1 MQHFFGL
8 LGLCGIST
16 FVMGALTGGFFGDFL
31 TQLAQLIHPESTFA
45 LPALF
50 TPLDDTLMILVGAMC
65 LGFVQILTGM
75 VISVVGKLKADSS
88 WTRSGRRSPGGWSSP
103 ESRWQCWG

>member
-1 MQHFFGL
+1 MGYGLLMMLAPSLSCGHTARRTMQHFFGL

-45 LPALF
+45 LPAVHAAGR
-50 TPLDDTLMILVGAMC
+50 TLMILVGAMC
-65 LGFVQILTGM
+65 LAL
-75 VISVVGKLKADSS
+75 S
-88 WTRSGRRSPGGWSSP
+88 RSSP
-103 ESRWQCWG
+103 AW

>member
-1 MQHFFGL
+1 MWTPTPSWRRFFILFYGVMMADMGYGLLMMLASVFVLRTYRPKGTMQHFFGL

-45 LPALF
+45 LPA
-50 TPLDDTLMILVGAMC
+50 C
-65 LGFVQILTGM
+65 
-75 VISVVGKLKADSS
+75 SRR
-88 WTRSGRRSPGGWSSP
+88 WTTR
-103 ESRWQCWG
+103 